1 MSKRLDP
8 LSELRTALK
17 GAQSCEAH
25 PPIARSTSPEQ
36 AALFYGAFQFCA
48 ESQRIEHLRW
58 LALNDL
64 FFLGVYL
71 LHRSHWIGENPRQKT
86 LTLEHRGKIRDWY
99 FARCGEVQAEPDGC
113 CDIWAREH
121 AKSEIITFGLTI
133 QDILRDPNETFGIFS
148 HNRPMAKQFL
158 RLIKTEF
165 EVNEE
170 LKTLFSDVLFRDPQR
185 ESPKWSVD
193 DGIIVRRNSNTKES
207 TIEAWGL
214 VDGQPTSKR
223 FSKLVYDDIVAR
235 DQISEQMIRRTTE
248 ELHNSY
254 ALTASD
260 PPIRRII
267 GTPQE
272 IGDTICD
279 LMENGPFTVRV
290 HPAIDAAGQPVFFSE
305 AKLADFKNTMSPKV
319 FALQFLLDPKQA
331 RDNHQVGFDDA
342 WFQTYRTPRNIKSL
356 NRYILI
362 DPAGKSKDSNSYFAA
377 WVIGLCSDK
386 HYYILDGVLDRIG
399 LVQRSDLLFRLVRQW
414 EPLKVVYEKF
424 AFQSDI
430 EHLHDK
436 MDQDNYRFTIVPV
449 AGGQLSKDERIERLM
464 PDFRSGLI
472 VFPERLMYLTNEG
485 KEIDLV
491 KRFKDIEYS
500 RFPFNPKFRDQ
511 LDALSRLKDEAE
523 VNYVWPRSYG
533 AGDSTED
540 HWTGGAYDGGGGWMS
555 G

>member
-1 MSKRLDP
+1 MAHRLDP
-8 LSELRTALK
+8 LSELKSALK

-25 PPIARSTSPEQ
+25 PPIARTTSPEQ
-36 AALFYGAFQFCA
+36 AALFYGAFQYCA

-58 LALNDL
+58 LGRNDL

-71 LHRSHWIGENPRQKT
+71 LHRTHWIGQNPRQKT
-86 LTLEHRGKIRDWY
+86 LTPAHRRKITQWY
-99 FARCGEVQAEPDGC
+99 FDRCEEVQLDPDNN
-113 CDIWAREH
+113 CDVWAREH
-121 AKSEIITFGLTI
+121 AKSEIITFALTI
-133 QDILRDPNETFGIFS
+133 EDILRDPNETFGIFS

-170 LKTLFSDVLFRDPQR
+170 LKILYPDILYPDPQR

-193 DGIIVRRNSNTKES
+193 DGIIVRRTSNTKES

-223 FSKLVYDDIVAR
+223 FSKLVYDDVVAR

-279 LMENGPFTVRV
+279 FMENGPFKVRV
-290 HPAIDAAGQPVFFSE
+290 HPAIDDTGQPVFFSE

-319 FALQFLLDPKQA
+319 FALQFLLDPKKA

-362 DPAGKSKDSNSYFAA
+362 DPAGSKSKDSNSYFAA
-377 WVIGLCSDK
+377 WVVGLCSDK
-386 HYYILDGVLDRIG
+386 HYYILDGVLDHLG
-399 LVQRSDLLFRLVRQW
+399 LVQRSDLIFKLVRQW

-436 MDQDNYRFTIVPV
+436 MDQDNFRFVIVPV
-449 AGGQLSKDERIERLM
+449 AGGQLSKDQRIERLM
-464 PDFRSGLI
+464 PDFRTGLI
-472 VFPERLMYLTNEG
+472 VFPERLMYQTSEG
-485 KEIDLV
+485 KEIDLI
-491 KRFKDIEYS
+491 KRFRDIEYS

-523 VNYVWPRSYG
+523 VNYVWPRAYG
-533 AGDSTED
+533 TAESTAEGW
-540 HWTGGAYDGGGGWMS
+540 HDGSVESGGWMS
-555 G
+555 Q